1 MKNPPHPLTP
11 SPTRGEGGHDNS
23 TLAPLS
29 RSGRGAGGE
38 GLNSENP
45 PHPLTPSPTKG
56 GGLNS
61 KNPPHPLTP
70 SPTRGEGGQ
79 DNSNSALIPLSR
91 SGGQGLRG
99 HEKVQRWEVTP
110 ELQRKMVEVAR
121 QFRKQP
127 TPSEK
132 ILWQALKNCQLDN
145 YKFRRQQPIGVFVV
159 DFFCAAARVV
169 VEVDGGIHES
179 QQELDRQRQELLES
193 LGLKFIRVASDRVE
207 NNLSSV
213 LEEIHQVLLTN
224 HGNPPHPNPLPRGE
238 REQEKASIAPLVDY
252 NSCPPSPPVGEGAGG

>member
-45 PHPLTPSPTKG
+45 SHPLTSSPTKG

-79 DNSNSALIPLSR
+79 DNSNSVLIPLSR

>member
-38 GLNSENP
+38 GLNSE
-45 PHPLTPSPTKG
+45 
-56 GGLNS
+56 
-61 KNPPHPLTP
+61 NPPHPLTP

-224 HGNPPHPNPLPRGE
+224 HGNPPHPHPLPRGE
-238 REQEKASIAPLVDY
+238 REQEKASITPFI
-252 NSCPPSPPVGEGAGG
+252 NSTSCPPSPPVGEGAGG